1 MSNDRL
7 LRGNLFARAYEGIA
21 LALGAMRAAKMRAA
35 LTILGVAIGVMVVIA
50 MASMITG
57 IKDSV
62 SNIIMQS
69 GPNTFYVMRYFR
81 AGIQVS
87 DGSDEMSPWRR
98 RPRMTR
104 DEAELI
110 RRLPAISEVNVHEF
124 GSSRVAYRD
133 TDLGT
138 VGVDGVDATWLRVE
152 GGDLIEGRNFSPM
165 EAVAGA
171 YVVVIN
177 DKAAETLFRHGED
190 PIGKRIRIFGLPF
203 TIVGLYRDPA
213 GLFQDG
219 GGSPKIVV
227 PHTTFTKVA
236 EFDRGWINIAVFPR
250 SDVSQAEAMDQV
262 TIALRTRRGLKPA
275 QENNFDIVTGDKFLE
290 TFDSITAGFFLV
302 MLVLSS
308 VGLMV
313 GGIGVVAIM
322 MISVTERTRE
332 IGVRKALGAT
342 RGEILFQFLVEA
354 VTLTVI
360 GGLCGMALGAMIA
373 WGIRAFT
380 PIPAAIPL
388 WSIAAAIL
396 ASAVTGIFFGIYPA
410 NQAARLDPV
419 EALRYE

>member
-1 MSNDRL
+1 MSNEKL
-7 LRGNLFARAYEGIA
+7 LRGNLFARAYEGVA
-21 LALGAMRAAKMRAA
+21 LALGAMRASKTRAA

-57 IKDSV
+57 IKNSV
-62 SNIIMQS
+62 SDIIKQS

-81 AGIQVS
+81 AGIQIS

-98 RPRMTR
+98 RPKMTR
-104 DEAELI
+104 DEAEMI
-110 RRLPAISEVNVHEF
+110 RRLPAIDEVNVHEY
-124 GSSRVAYRD
+124 GQSRVAYRD
-133 TDLGT
+133 TDMGS
-138 VGVDGVDATWLRVE
+138 VGIDAVDASWMRVE
-152 GGDLIEGRNFSPM
+152 GGDLIEGRNFTPV
-165 EAVAGA
+165 EAAAGNF
-171 YVVVIN
+171 VVVIN
-177 DKAAETLFRHGED
+177 DKAAENLFRHNED
-190 PIGKRIRIFGLPF
+190 PIGKSIKIFGLPF
-203 TIVGLYRDPA
+203 TVIGLYRDPS

-219 GGSPKIVV
+219 GGSPKIIV
-227 PHTTFTKVA
+227 PHSTFTKVA
-236 EFDRGWINIAVFPR
+236 DFDRGWINIAVFPAAN
-250 SDVSQAEAMDQV
+250 VSQAEAMDQV
-262 TIALRTRRGLKPA
+262 TIAMRTHRGLKPG

-290 TFDSITAGFFLV
+290 TFDSMTAGFFLV

-313 GGIGVVAIM
+313 GGVGVVAIM

-360 GGLCGMALGAMIA
+360 GGLCGMALGALIA

-380 PIPAAIPL
+380 PIPASIPL
-388 WSIAAAIL
+388 WSIAAALL
-396 ASAVTGIFFGIYPA
+396 ASAITGVFFGIYPA
-410 NQAARLDPV
+410 NRAARLDPV

>member
-1 MSNDRL
+1 MSSQNL
-7 LRGNLFARAYEGIA
+7 LRGNILARAFEGVA
-21 LALGAMRAAKMRAA
+21 LAIGAMRAAKMRAA

-62 SNIIMQS
+62 SDIIMKS

-81 AGIQVS
+81 AGIQIS

-98 RPRMTR
+98 RPRMSR

-110 RRLPAISEVNVHEF
+110 RRLPGIADVNVHEF
-124 GSSRVAYRD
+124 SQSRVAYRD

-138 VGVDGVDATWLRVE
+138 TGVDGVDASWLRVE
-152 GGDLIEGRNFSPM
+152 GGDLIEGRNFTPV
-165 EAVAGA
+165 EAAAGNF
-171 YVVVIN
+171 VVVIN
-177 DKAAETLFRHGED
+177 DKAAETLFRRNED
-190 PIGKRIRIFGLPF
+190 PIGKSIKIFGLPF

-213 GLFQDG
+213 GLFQDN
-219 GGSPKIVV
+219 GGSPKIII
-227 PHTTFTKVA
+227 PHTTFVKVA

-250 SDVSQAEAMDQV
+250 ADISQAEAMDQV
-262 TIALRTRRGLKPA
+262 TVALRTRRGLKPG
-275 QENNFDIVTGDKFLE
+275 QENNFDIVTGDKFLQ
-290 TFDSITAGFFLV
+290 TFDSMTAGFFLV

-313 GGIGVVAIM
+313 GGVGVVAIM

-360 GGLCGMALGAMIA
+360 GGLFGMALGALIA
-373 WGIRAFT
+373 WGVRHFT

-388 WSIAAAIL
+388 WSIAAALL

-410 NQAARLDPV
+410 NRAARLDPV